1 MKVYEVQNSPDYAED
16 FQTYG
21 IFSTFAKANR
31 LAKFLNA
38 SREDL
43 DGDSL
48 VRYGSPAIVV
58 EQGVDVVDSYWIEKG
73 FEV

>member
-21 IFSTFAKANR
+21 IFSTRAKANR

-48 VRYGSPAIVV
+48 VSYSSPAIVV
-58 EQGVDVVDSYWIEKG
+58 ACDVDVVNSYWIKKG
-73 FEV
+73 FNV